1 MKISENEDLN
11 HMLNAPPRTSITV
24 GGIER
29 RIACPPDKFF
39 KEMVQLGQDVLARK
53 PGAMPPSPFLIA
65 YALFTAGD
73 PQVDW
78 DDVAEHITIEQLG
91 QIVREYMRLLIQWGL
106 KQSQMAGS
114 A

>member
-11 HMLNAPPRTSITV
+11 HMLSAPPLSSITV

-39 KEMVQLGQDVLARK
+39 QEMVELGQDVLARK

-65 YALFTAGD
+65 YALLTAGD
-73 PQVDW
+73 PLVDW
-78 DDVAEHITIEQLG
+78 DDVAANISVNQLG
-91 QIVREYMRLLIQWGL
+91 QIVREYMRLLILWGL